1 MIERV
6 SLNTSTKKNQYCST
20 TQAAKLLGI
29 SVGTV
34 QQLVENGTL
43 QAWKTA
49 GGHRRILLTSV
60 ETLLST
66 KDTETQVNT
75 IPNQKPLSLYIV
87 EDDPLL
93 LKSYQKLIEKTQLP
107 VICEPFDNGLDA
119 MLKIGSN
126 FPDVLFLDLEV
137 PFIDG
142 FEMLKRLQKISVN
155 KSKHILVITGL
166 TDSEILVNNAQQ
178 HNITL
183 LKKPVN
189 PAFIEGY
196 LQAICMERRR

>member
-1 MIERV
+1 M
-6 SLNTSTKKNQYCST
+6 NTSTKKNQYCST

-66 KDTETQVNT
+66 KDSETSVNT

-119 MLKIGSN
+119 MLKIGSD

-166 TDSEILVNNAQQ
+166 TDNEILVSNTQQ

>member
-166 TDSEILVNNAQQ
+166 TDSEILVSNAQQ

>member
-1 MIERV
+1 M
-6 SLNTSTKKNQYCST
+6 NTSTKKNQYCST

-66 KDTETQVNT
+66 KDTEIQVNT

-166 TDSEILVNNAQQ
+166 TDSEILVSNAQQ

>member
-1 MIERV
+1 M
-6 SLNTSTKKNQYCST
+6 NTSTKKNQYCST

-60 ETLLST
+60 ETLLYT

-166 TDSEILVNNAQQ
+166 TDSEILVSNAQQ